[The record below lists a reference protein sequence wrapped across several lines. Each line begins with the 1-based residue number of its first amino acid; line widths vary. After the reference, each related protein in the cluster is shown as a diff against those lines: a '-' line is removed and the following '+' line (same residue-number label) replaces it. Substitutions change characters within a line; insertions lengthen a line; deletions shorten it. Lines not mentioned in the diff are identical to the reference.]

1 MLQTEKKVSGNTV
14 SVTSKFNLTYVILG
28 MLAIPLVLPVPGWYM
43 SILDFAVWVDVG
55 LFAIGTVFSIV
66 MLFVVNKL
74 SIQWCGMLANRPLW
88 KIARGFVIVAAT
100 LAMMQALGYDDA
112 VFAIAGMYVVV
123 STIGMYLRARGV

>member
-1 MLQTEKKVSGNTV
+1 MLRTEKKVSGNTV
-14 SVTSKFNLTYVILG
+14 SVTSKFNLTYLMLG

-74 SIQWCGMLANRPLW
+74 SIQWRGALANRPLW
-88 KIARGFVIVAAT
+88 KVARGFVIVAAT
-100 LAMMQALGYDDA
+100 LAMMKTLGYDNA